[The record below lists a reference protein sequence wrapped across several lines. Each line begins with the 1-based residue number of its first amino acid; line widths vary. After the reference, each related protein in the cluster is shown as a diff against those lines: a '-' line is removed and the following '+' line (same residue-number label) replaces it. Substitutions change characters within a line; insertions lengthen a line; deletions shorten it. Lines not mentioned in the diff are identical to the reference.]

1 MQSGFSRVSRNH
13 ANYFMIIC
21 LYIHI
26 SNKYEYSDKMFT

>member
-1 MQSGFSRVSRNH
+1 MQSGFSRVSRNN

-26 SNKYEYSDKMFT
+26 SNYEYGDKMFT